1 MPTTLAFIIPN
12 HLSYLAN
19 TTCRYRFSEMF
30 LIHFRLFRDEGFR
43 GDRQKT
49 RLMWLVETKT
59 VEVFHEMVEAEMG
72 VMMAKPYKFE
82 APQAHKDEWTIGHR
96 DVNGV
101 HAQRQEGLSYIGVH
115 VPVGRLSADECV
127 EIADLADKYSNKE
140 VRFTVEQ
147 NLLFPNIAN
156 ERIAEFSAEPIFTKA
171 GSRLTINPGNIIG
184 HVVSCTGAQFCP
196 LAMVETKL
204 SIDDITRKL
213 EMMVKVPKPV
223 RIHMTGCPNSC
234 GQVQVADIGLM
245 GAPAKKINA
254 AGEKKAVPGVN
265 IFIGG
270 KVGEAASL
278 MMEPAMKGIP
288 MAEEDIL
295 PVLAKI
301 LCDTYKGVM
310 ITSEIPVSAAY

>member
-1 MPTTLAFIIPN
+1 MFFFI
-12 HLSYLAN
+12 Y
-19 TTCRYRFSEMF
+19 
-30 LIHFRLFRDEGFR
+30 FRLFRDEGAR

-49 RLMWLVETKT
+49 RLMWLVESKT
-59 VEVFHEMVEAEMG
+59 VEVFSELVQQEMG
-72 VMMAKPYKFE
+72 VMMGKSYKFE

-156 ERIAEFSAEPIFTKA
+156 DRIAEFSAE
-171 GSRLTINPGNIIG
+171 PGNIIG

-245 GAPAKKINA
+245 GAPAKKMNA
-254 AGEKKAVPGVN
+254 AGEMKAVPGVN

-278 MMEPAMKGIP
+278 MMEPAMKGVP
-288 MAEEDIL
+288 MSEEDIL

-301 LCDTYKGVM
+301 LCDTYKGTM
-310 ITSEIPVSAAY
+310 ISSEIPVSAAY